1 MNLDNPPE
9 SCDRYS
15 KEMYRFLQHPAFD
28 HIALR
33 SRSNEPSTTPDG
45 QLYYDDSGD
54 LYGVAPGSGEHSTL
68 SNFSFAPTNSILV
81 NGHVVHGH
89 FYGVLSGTDMSP
101 DFSVRSSW
109 TEMDLSPY
117 VPSSA
122 QAIAVN
128 IAIRVSKIRDTINF
142 RPLGSSATTSTL
154 QMHNYCL
161 VQSDGSG
168 SSPSTIG
175 VFEMKRMTIQMPS
188 DGSCIIE
195 YYKGSGN
202 DFTVVIFTIIGW
214 WK

>member
-15 KEMYRFLQHPAFD
+15 KELYRFLQHPAFD

-33 SRSNEPSTTPDG
+33 PRSNEPGTTPDG
-45 QLYYDDSGD
+45 QLYYDESGD

-101 DFSVRSSW
+101 DFSVKNSW
-109 TEMDLSPY
+109 EEMDLSPY

-122 QAIAVN
+122 QAVAVN
-128 IAIRVSKIRDTINF
+128 IATRASAMQDTIRF
-142 RPLGSSATTSTL
+142 RPLDSSAITSAL
-154 QMHNYCL
+154 RMCNHCL

-195 YYKGSGN
+195 YNKGTSN
-202 DFTVVIFTIIGW
+202 YFTVVIFTIIGW